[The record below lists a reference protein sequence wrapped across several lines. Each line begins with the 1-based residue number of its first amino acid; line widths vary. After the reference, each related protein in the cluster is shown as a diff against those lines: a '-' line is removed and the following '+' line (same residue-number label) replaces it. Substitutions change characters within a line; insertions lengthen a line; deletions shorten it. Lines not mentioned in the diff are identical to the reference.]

1 MSNRHLARTIALQ
14 TLFAW
19 DFNGRKDGDIENLIA
34 DNFANFAP
42 NFDDGG
48 FVRDLVIGVRDNLDI
63 INKHIIKY
71 ATEWPLDQITAVDRN
86 ILRLGIYELLYT
98 PIPPRVAINEAIEVA
113 KSFGGDASGKFVNGV
128 LGALYND
135 EPEIQKRDNKEE
147 TEDLAQAEVAAGTA
161 VVSEEEDIIK
171 DKTEDGVI

>member
-1 MSNRHLARTIALQ
+1 MSNRHLSRTIALQ

-19 DFNGRKDGDIENLIA
+19 DFNGKKDDNLNSLIA
-34 DNFANFAP
+34 DNFSNFAP

-48 FVRDLVIGVRDNLDI
+48 FVSDLVRGVAKTYSEIDKYI
-63 INKHIIKY
+63 VKY

-86 ILRLGIYELLYT
+86 ILRLGLYELLYT
-98 PIPPRVAINEAIEVA
+98 EVPPRVVINEAIEIA

-128 LGALYND
+128 LGSLYND

-147 TEDLAQAEVAAGTA
+147 IEALKASLEKEKDPTTESADNT
-161 VVSEEEDIIK
+161 EEE
-171 DKTEDGVI
+171 KTEEK

>member
-19 DFNGRKDGDIENLIA
+19 DFNGRKDSDIDPLIV

-48 FVRDLVIGVRDNLDI
+48 FVKKLVLGVKDKMAEID
-63 INKHIIKY
+63 KHIIKY
-71 ATEWPLDQITAVDRN
+71 ATEWPLDQITTVDRN

-98 PIPPRVAINEAIEVA
+98 DIPPRVAINESIEMG

-135 EPEIQKRDNKEE
+135 EPNIQVRDNKEE
-147 TEDLAQAEVAAGTA
+147 IEAAKKEEIKEEN
-161 VVSEEEDIIK
+161 SEETKEENKI
-171 DKTEDGVI
+171 

>member
-19 DFNGRKDGDIENLIA
+19 DFNGKKDKDIERLTA
-34 DNFANFAP
+34 ENFANFAP

-48 FVRDLVIGVRDNLDI
+48 FVKDLVAGVRDNVSKIDKFI
-63 INKHIIKY
+63 VKY
-71 ATEWPLDQITAVDRN
+71 ATEWPLDQITTVDRN
-86 ILRLGIYELLYT
+86 ILRLGIFELLYT
-98 PIPPRVAINEAIEVA
+98 VVPPRVVINEAIEIA
-113 KSFGGDASGKFVNGV
+113 KSFGGDSSGKFVNGV

-147 TEDLAQAEVAAGTA
+147 AEAAKLEDEKNKK
-161 VVSEEEDIIK
+161 E
-171 DKTEDGVI
+171 DKTLETPLE

>member
-1 MSNRHLARTIALQ
+1 MSNRHLSRTIALQ

-19 DFNGRKDGDIENLIA
+19 DFNGKKDDNLNSLIA
-34 DNFANFAP
+34 DNFSNFAP

-48 FVRDLVIGVRDNLDI
+48 FVSDLVRGVAKTYSEIDKYI
-63 INKHIIKY
+63 VKY

-86 ILRLGIYELLYT
+86 ILRLGLYELLYT
-98 PIPPRVAINEAIEVA
+98 EVPPRVVINEAIEIA

-128 LGALYND
+128 LGSLYND

-147 TEDLAQAEVAAGTA
+147 IEALKASIEKEKNA
-161 VVSEEEDIIK
+161 SEESAESAEEE
-171 DKTEDGVI
+171 KTEEE

>member
-19 DFNGRKDGDIENLIA
+19 DFNGRKSGEIEKIIV
-34 DNFANFAP
+34 DSFANFAP

-48 FVRDLVIGVRDNLDI
+48 FVKDLVVGVEKNLKEIDQY
-63 INKHIIKY
+63 IIKY
-71 ATEWPLDQITAVDRN
+71 ATEWPLDQITTVDRN
-86 ILRLGIYELLYT
+86 ILRLGIYELLHT

-113 KSFGGDASGKFVNGV
+113 KSFGGDASGKFINGV

-135 EPEIQKRDNKEE
+135 KPEIQVRDNKEE
-147 TEDLAQAEVAAGTA
+147 VEAAKKKETETQTA
-161 VVSEEEDIIK
+161 VDAEK
-171 DKTEDGVI
+171 KTK

>member
-19 DFNGRKDGDIENLIA
+19 DFNGKKDENLDLLIQ

-48 FVRDLVIGVRDNLDI
+48 FVKDLVFGVKEHFQTIDQYI
-63 INKHIIKY
+63 VKY
-71 ATEWPLDQITAVDRN
+71 ATEWPLDQITTVDRN

-98 PIPPRVAINEAIEVA
+98 AIPPRVVINEAIEIA
-113 KSFGGDASGKFVNGV
+113 KSFGGDSSGKFINGV
-128 LGALYND
+128 LGAIYND
-135 EPEIQKRDNKEE
+135 ELEVQKRDNKEE
-147 TEDLAQAEVAAGTA
+147 VEAAKKEAEKNSPPPTEAA
-161 VVSEEEDIIK
+161 V
-171 DKTEDGVI
+171 